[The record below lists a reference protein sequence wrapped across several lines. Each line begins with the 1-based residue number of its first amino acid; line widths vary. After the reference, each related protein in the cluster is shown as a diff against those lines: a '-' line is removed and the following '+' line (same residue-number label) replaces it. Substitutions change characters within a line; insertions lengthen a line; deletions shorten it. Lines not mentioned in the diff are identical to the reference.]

1 MTDAPDGSL
10 QRIDRDRLW
19 GLAQAQLRDAL
30 LGGRFEPGRSLTL
43 RHLAEI
49 FGTSITPVRDAVMR
63 LVAQGVLEQ
72 GARNSAVVPDV
83 GTGTLRH
90 LTVVRTELEGRA
102 AREAALRW
110 TPRDLAVLEER
121 LDTMRALIA
130 RRDLDSY
137 LDIHRRFHFGI
148 YEMAGNPILYDVIEN
163 LWLRC
168 GPVLTF
174 VLPEYVLT
182 LKGTDHHGNVLDA
195 IRQGDAGKAEAE
207 IVADIKEAESYLLGL
222 ADPTGRIRKPQTLL
236 ATGASRG

>member
-1 MTDAPDGSL
+1 MSEAPETTL
-10 QRIDRDRLW
+10 QKIDRDRLW

-43 RHLAEI
+43 RYLAEI

-83 GTGTLRH
+83 GAATLRH

-102 AREAALRW
+102 AREAALR
-110 TPRDLAVLEER
+110 PDLPGLARLEETLGAMRSMIAERR
-121 LDTMRALIA
+121 LDT
-130 RRDLDSY
+130 Y
-137 LDIHRRFHFGI
+137 LDIHRQFHFGI
-148 YEMAGNPILYDVIEN
+148 YEMAGNPVLYDMIEN

-182 LKGTDHHGNVLDA
+182 LKGTDHHRAILDA
-195 IRQGDAGKAEAE
+195 IRRGDAAVAEAE
-207 IVADIKEAESYLLGL
+207 TTADIREAETYLLSL
-222 ADPTGRIRKPQTLL
+222 ADAAGRIRKP
-236 ATGASRG
+236 GAAR